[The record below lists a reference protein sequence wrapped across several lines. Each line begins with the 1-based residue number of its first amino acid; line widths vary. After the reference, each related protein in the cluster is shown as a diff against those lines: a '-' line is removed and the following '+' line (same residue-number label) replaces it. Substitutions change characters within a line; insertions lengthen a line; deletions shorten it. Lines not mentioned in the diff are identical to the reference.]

1 MCWQVRGNGRNV
13 PPVRRGYANTYQRH
27 VPVANTRV
35 CIFGFQSLSRRRS
48 FRVACKFDVQ
58 QLLCFSLC
66 LAAHRT
72 RVSRRRMVFLSRAAA
87 FSLKKQKACRAR
99 EPVRVIRSLAHRS
112 LRLCSAT
119 VHEISIEY
127 FLDRNVDTL
136 PFPLP
141 LSPFNPS
148 RHPFLFV
155 LSSFFFSPSSLFF
168 PIFLSFPSPFILP
181 LHHRCILFSLHSSVY
196 VPNFLLSSSFSPSL
210 SLSLSRFTPFPSF
223 LEYLAVSPSTT
234 VNPPG
239 ATRTWFPHQRKL
251 FVNEA

>member
-13 PPVRRGYANTYQRH
+13 PPVRRGYANTYRRH
-27 VPVANTRV
+27 VPVANTHV

-48 FRVACKFDVQ
+48 FRVACKFDVH

-119 VHEISIEY
+119 VYEISIEY

-148 RHPFLFV
+148 RHPFLFF
-155 LSSFFFSPSSLFF
+155 LLTLFSVFSYLLLF
-168 PIFLSFPSPFILP
+168 PISVHFATPSPLHPFLSPLFCLCPQLP
-181 LHHRCILFSLHSSVY
+181 AF
-196 VPNFLLSSSFSPSL
+196 FL
-210 SLSLSRFTPFPSF
+210 SLSLSVSFHPFPILFRISGC
-223 LEYLAVSPSTT
+223 LIPDHGEPSWRNAHVVSTSKK
-234 VNPPG
+234 
-239 ATRTWFPHQRKL
+239 AIC
-251 FVNEA
+251 